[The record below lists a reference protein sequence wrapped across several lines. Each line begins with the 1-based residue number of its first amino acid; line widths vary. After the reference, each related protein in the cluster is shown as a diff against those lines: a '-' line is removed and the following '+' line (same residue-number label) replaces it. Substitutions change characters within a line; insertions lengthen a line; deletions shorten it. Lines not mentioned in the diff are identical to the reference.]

1 MNDGIDTG
9 RIIPVTGTA
18 RPTIHASRK
27 LGIGNTQTA
36 PHTPNPEAW
45 LKPFARIETV
55 SVQAPAQPAQ
65 PSQPVTLGKPIPDS
79 APQADLADRVI
90 KMLLDGPKLIYAAA
104 CDYEQTDRKYK
115 ARLAEL
121 SIAALSAPLF
131 TGKDGA
137 TRPASNDTER
147 GLAIDRTVSTDAGLI
162 KLAGDR
168 DTTYHYFQSVK
179 NEFEAAKLIAGL
191 LTSSAGK

>member
-1 MNDGIDTG
+1 MNDYPDTSKV
-9 RIIPVTGTA
+9 IPVDRQTV
-18 RPTIHASRK
+18 HQSRR
-27 LGIGNTQTA
+27 LGIGNT
-36 PHTPNPEAW
+36 TPISQPVQKQSDAW
-45 LKPFARIETV
+45 LKPFTKIETTPVLPSTPITSVPV
-55 SVQAPAQPAQ
+55 S
-65 PSQPVTLGKPIPDS
+65 KPIDEGS
-79 APQADLADRVI
+79 SQAGLADRVI

-131 TGKDGA
+131 PGKDGS

-147 GLAIDRTVSTDAGLI
+147 SLAIDRTVSTDAGLI